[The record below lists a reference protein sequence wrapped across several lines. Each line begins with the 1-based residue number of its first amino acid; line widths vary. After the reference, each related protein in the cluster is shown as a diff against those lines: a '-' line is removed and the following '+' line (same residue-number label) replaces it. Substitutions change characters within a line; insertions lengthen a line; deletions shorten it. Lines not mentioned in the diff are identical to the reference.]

1 MKKLGAIDVKQTTI
15 AWMGNL
21 PVLNEQVLKS
31 ASWYMRRAILVSS
44 RGTDGLDAIGP
55 Q

>member
-1 MKKLGAIDVKQTTI
+1 MAIDVKQI
-15 AWMGNL
+15 AIARMRNL
-21 PVLNEQVLKS
+21 PVLHEQVWMFGC
-31 ASWYMRRAILVSS
+31 WYMRRAMLVSMY